1 MLQYYRQ
8 WIIRPIYKCDRF
20 MLAAAR
26 RNAYE
31 KNTFIMLMYAYAK
44 RLWQF

>member
-26 RNAYE
+26 RNFDE
-31 KNTFIMLMYAYAK
+31 KTTFVMLMFIVYQW
-44 RLWQF
+44 LWQL